1 MLYSV
6 WVMCLFVNSTMGLL
20 WRIPIVIHAYLYL
33 SLFIIA
39 VSPVAGDDF
48 GIREE
53 YISAELS

>member
-20 WRIPIVIHAYLYL
+20 WRIPIVIHAYLY
-33 SLFIIA
+33 SIIIA